1 MASEQ
6 HPCPV
11 CGRYVPVLATRDHTY
26 ARHMDMRSLTEC
38 VGGGRPHNG
47 S

>member
-1 MASEQ
+1 M
-6 HPCPV
+6 
-11 CGRYVPVLATRDHTY
+11 CGRYVPVLATRDYTY

-38 VGGGRPHNG
+38 RGGGQSYTG